1 MTRFLEFARRPRASR
16 LRAAASKSGKQDT
29 RLAAQVTAV
38 SVVTAESCPLNQ
50 GWPRSERWRARYQP
64 THATTWLRKT
74 SKRASPGA
82 QPASPEGPESGS
94 VEDSGWNLATESDG
108 CQWLRSGDTLPGVD
122 KGDLCDRSQ
131 VRNAGMISLAKS
143 RICFSNKSG
152 VSSLNRRTS
161 RKDRAR
167 CSRPLCRKSSIV

>member
-1 MTRFLEFARRPRASR
+1 MTRFLEFPSRPRARR
-16 LRAAASKSGKQDT
+16 LRAASKSGEQDT

-38 SVVTAESCPLNQ
+38 SVVTAGTRPPGRSCPLNQ
-50 GWPRSERWRARYQP
+50 GWPRSEQWRARYQP
-64 THATTWLRKT
+64 TPRHD
-74 SKRASPGA
+74 
-82 QPASPEGPESGS
+82 
-94 VEDSGWNLATESDG
+94 VATENIEARQSRG
-108 CQWLRSGDTLPGVD
+108 TACLPRRAGEWISRRLRLEGSHGERRVSTASVGRHAPGLD

-167 CSRPLCRKSSIV
+167 CSRPLF

>member
-1 MTRFLEFARRPRASR
+1 MRRSPPDLIYTLLDKTSVPHQPSTPG
-16 LRAAASKSGKQDT
+16 RAAVAISCVRDPGFGGYPST
-29 RLAAQVTAV
+29 ILVTA
-38 SVVTAESCPLNQ
+38 
-50 GWPRSERWRARYQP
+50 WDRRRERERETY
-64 THATTWLRKT
+64 
-74 SKRASPGA
+74 
-82 QPASPEGPESGS
+82 
-94 VEDSGWNLATESDG
+94 
-108 CQWLRSGDTLPGVD
+108 TLPGLD

-167 CSRPLCRKSSIV
+167 CLQSGGHRIEVDRGLCRNPWRTPPRDHAKPRPSGSHDRRLSKERPRVSPDRSR